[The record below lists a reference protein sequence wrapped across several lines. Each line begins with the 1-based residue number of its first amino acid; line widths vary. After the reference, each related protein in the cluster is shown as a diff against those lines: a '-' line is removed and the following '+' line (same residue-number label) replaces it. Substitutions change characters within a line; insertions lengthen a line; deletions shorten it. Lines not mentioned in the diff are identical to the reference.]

1 MIETIEGETGMTHF
15 LKSPLALY
23 IALRAANVPH
33 APAQAA
39 ADALAADFLAF
50 AEDCRRTA
58 EESGREQ
65 GGYTPCTSPA
75 S

>member
-1 MIETIEGETGMTHF
+1 MMYL

-39 ADALAADFLAF
+39 ADALTADFRTL
-50 AEDCRRTA
+50 AEDRRRA
-58 EESGREQ
+58 EESGRKR
-65 GGYTPCTSPA
+65 GGNP
-75 S
+75 

>member
-1 MIETIEGETGMTHF
+1 MIYF
-15 LKSPLALY
+15 LKSPLALN

-39 ADALAADFLAF
+39 ADALAADFMVL
-50 AEDCRRTA
+50 AEDGRRA
-58 EESGREQ
+58 DESGREC
-65 GGYTPCTSPA
+65 GECAPCTSPA

>member
-1 MIETIEGETGMTHF
+1 MTHF

-39 ADALAADFLAF
+39 ADALAADFLAL
-50 AEDCRRTA
+50 AEDCRRAA
-58 EESGREQ
+58 EESGRKQ
-65 GGYTPCTSPA
+65 GGCAPHRRLPER
-75 S
+75 

>member
-1 MIETIEGETGMTHF
+1 MIYL

-23 IALRAANVPH
+23 IALRAADVPH

-39 ADALAADFLAF
+39 ADALAADFLAL
-50 AEDCRRTA
+50 AEDCRRA
-58 EESGREQ
+58 EESGRERD
-65 GGYTPCTSPA
+65 GCAPCKSSA

>member
-1 MIETIEGETGMTHF
+1 MIYF

-33 APAQAA
+33 VLAQAA
-39 ADALAADFLAF
+39 ADALAADFMAL
-50 AEDCRRTA
+50 AEDCRRA
-58 EESGREQ
+58 DESGRER
-65 GGYTPCTSPA
+65 GGYPSRKSTA